1 MTQSIESM
9 NSKCLYTLYLFYIFV
24 NSLGSHD
31 ELTKD
36 PNGAYSQLIRLQ
48 EMKGSEQNDEND
60 TNKSNSR
67 VHSGRQ
73 LSQRSFSLR
82 SISQGSSGNSG
93 RHSFS
98 ASYVEPTKDGF
109 SETADGGP
117 QASPSTV
124 SSPPE
129 VSLYR
134 LAYFNR
140 PEIPV
145 LLMGTIA
152 AVLHGVIMPTFGL
165 LLSKMINIFYKPA
178 DELRKDSKFWAIV
191 FAAVGVATLL
201 IIPCRFYFF
210 GVAGGKLIQRIRKMC
225 FEKVVNMEVSWFDE
239 AEHSSGALGARLSTD
254 AASVRALVG
263 DALGLLVQ
271 NIATA
276 IAGLVIAFQASWQL
290 AFIVLA
296 LAPLL
301 GLNGYVQVKFLK
313 GFSADAKVC

>member
-1 MTQSIESM
+1 
-9 NSKCLYTLYLFYIFV
+9 
-24 NSLGSHD
+24 
-31 ELTKD
+31 
-36 PNGAYSQLIRLQ
+36 
-48 EMKGSEQNDEND
+48 MKGSEQNDAND
-60 TNKSNSR
+60 RNKSHSL

-73 LSQRSFSLR
+73 SSQRSFSLR

-98 ASYVEPTKDGF
+98 ASYVAPTTDGF
-109 SETADGGP
+109 LETADGGP

-129 VSLYR
+129 VPLYR
-134 LAYFNR
+134 LAYYNK
-140 PEIPV
+140 PETAVI
-145 LLMGTIA
+145 LMGTIA
-152 AVLHGVIMPTFGL
+152 AVLQGAIMPIFGL
-165 LLSKMINIFYKPA
+165 LISKMINIFYKPA
-178 DELRKDSKFWAIV
+178 DELRHDSKVWAIV
-191 FAAVGVATLL
+191 FVAVAVATLL

-210 GVAGGKLIQRIRKMC
+210 GVAGGKLIQRIRNMC
-225 FEKVVNMEVSWFDE
+225 FEKVVHMEVSWFDK

-276 IAGLVIAFQASWQL
+276 IAGLVISFQASWQL

-301 GLNGYVQVKFLK
+301 GLNGYVQVKVLK
-313 GFSADAKVC
+313 GFSADAKVCWRLLSTN

>member
-1 MTQSIESM
+1 
-9 NSKCLYTLYLFYIFV
+9 
-24 NSLGSHD
+24 
-31 ELTKD
+31 
-36 PNGAYSQLIRLQ
+36 
-48 EMKGSEQNDEND
+48 MKGSEQNDAND
-60 TNKSNSR
+60 KNKSSNI

-73 LSQRSFSLR
+73 PSQRSFSLR

-93 RHSFS
+93 RLSFS
-98 ASYVEPTKDGF
+98 VSYVAPTTDGF
-109 SETADGGP
+109 FETEDGGP
-117 QASPSTV
+117 QASPSKN

-129 VSLYR
+129 VPLYR
-134 LAYFNR
+134 LAYFNK

-152 AVLHGVIMPTFGL
+152 AVLHGAIMPVIGL
-165 LLSKMINIFYKPA
+165 LVSKMISTFYKPA
-178 DELRKDSKFWAIV
+178 DELRHDSKVWAVV
-191 FAAVGVATLL
+191 FVAVAVASLL

-225 FEKVVNMEVSWFDE
+225 FEKVVHMEVSWFDD

-271 NIATA
+271 NIATI
-276 IAGLVIAFQASWQL
+276 IAGMVIAFQASWQL

-301 GLNGYVQVKFLK
+301 GLNGYVQVKVLK